1 MKASAFKQVFKL
13 RLYHKGF
20 ACYNTS
26 MKKAVSSVQR
36 PVFSKK
42 FKKLTTKQKFLAV
55 CCLLFAVCCL
65 LYLFWD
71 MPPPWKLTSWPYPV
85 SSQIFDRNGKLL
97 YEIYTDQNRT
107 PIKLSEVPEYIKWAT
122 ISSEDKDFYRH
133 HGFSYRGMARAI
145 FNIIFHQK
153 LQGGS
158 TITQQLVKNA
168 LLTPE
173 RTVRRKIREFFLTL
187 AVEVIYP
194 KDKILEMY
202 LNQVPYGG
210 TAWGIESA
218 ARLYFGKSARDLTLA
233 ETTLLAGLPASPT
246 RYSPFGAHPELAFQR
261 QIWVLGRMVEDKHIT
276 EEESKKAKEQEL
288 SFAPHETGIK
298 APHFVMYVKEQLV
311 EKYGQRQ
318 VEQGGLRVK
327 TTLDLDTQEFAE
339 RAVATEVGKLKNYR
353 VSNGA
358 ALVTAPKT
366 GEILA
371 MVGSKDY
378 FAKDIQ
384 GNYNVSTALRQP
396 GSAIKPLNYALGLL
410 DKKITLATV
419 FNDAPTC
426 FQVTGQ
432 PLYCPSNY
440 DNTFHGPLQ
449 ARFALGSSI
458 NVVAVKVL
466 ALNTLENFVP
476 FAQKMGLET
485 LQDPK
490 QYGLSLTL
498 GGGEVRMTDMATAF
512 GVFANLGIKQPL
524 VSILEVSDYTGKTLE
539 KTQIQ
544 EGERIIPMEVAYLIS
559 HTLLDNN
566 ARSLAFGPSSYL
578 VVSGHPE
585 VSVKTGTTNDKK
597 DNWTIG
603 YTPDFLVATWVGNND
618 NKPMSAVASGV
629 TGASPIWNK
638 IISFVL
644 KSQKQNWPIKPEGI
658 IGASICTVSGMALGE
673 SGCQTRFE
681 YFLEGTVPQ
690 ETESL
695 RKTVLINK
703 TSGLPVQP
711 GEISSDQPFPDW
723 VEPQDHNVILD
734 PLGTIFCLDCPPLP
748 PEQKPAP
755 AKINPLNLLSPSPTP

>member
-1 MKASAFKQVFKL
+1 M
-13 RLYHKGF
+13 
-20 ACYNTS
+20 
-26 MKKAVSSVQR
+26 
-36 PVFSKK
+36 
-42 FKKLTTKQKFLAV
+42 TTKVRRAKKEGRSNRQKILVFFS
-55 CCLLFAVCCL
+55 LLSSLFFL

-71 MPPPWKLTSWPYPV
+71 IPSPWRLTSWPYPV

-97 YEIYTDQNRT
+97 YEIYTEQNRT
-107 PIKLSEVPEYIKWAT
+107 PIKLTEVPEYLKWAT
-122 ISSEDKDFYRH
+122 ISSEDKDFYKH
-133 HGFSYRGMARAI
+133 HGFSWRGIARAT
-145 FNIIFHQK
+145 FNIFFRRN

-173 RTVRRKIREFFLTL
+173 RTLRRKIREFFLTL
-187 AVEVIYP
+187 AVETIYP

-202 LNQVPYGG
+202 LNHVPYGG
-210 TAWGIESA
+210 TAWGIEEAS
-218 ARLYFGKSARDLTLA
+218 RLYFGKSAKNLTLA
-233 ETTLLAGLPASPT
+233 EAALLAGLPASPT
-246 RYSPFGAHPELAFQR
+246 RFSPFGAHPELARQR
-261 QIWVLGRMVEDKHIT
+261 QGWVLQRMVEDRHIT
-276 EEESKKAKEQEL
+276 EQESGRAREQEL
-288 SFAPHETGIK
+288 VFLPQENLK

-311 EKYGQRQ
+311 EKYGQRV

-327 TTLDLDTQEFAE
+327 TTLDLEIQDFAE
-339 RAVATEVGKLKNYR
+339 KSVASEVGKLKRER

-378 FAKDIQ
+378 NAKDIQ
-384 GNYNVSTALRQP
+384 GNYNVSTANRQP

-410 DKKITLATV
+410 EKKITLATT
-419 FNDAPTC
+419 FNDIPTC

-449 ARFALGSSI
+449 VRFALGNSI
-458 NVVAVKVL
+458 NVVAVKTL

-485 LQDPK
+485 LVDPK

-539 KTQIQ
+539 KTEIQ
-544 EGERIIPMEVAYLIS
+544 EGERVIPMEVAYLVS

-566 ARSLAFGPSSYL
+566 ARSMAFGSSSYL
-578 VVSGHPE
+578 VVRNHPE

-603 YTPDFLVATWVGNND
+603 YTPDFLVAVWVGNND

-638 IISFVL
+638 IMSFAL
-644 KSQKQNWPIKPEGI
+644 HDQKQNWPIKPEGI
-658 IGASICTVSGMALGE
+658 VGATICATSGMTPGE

-690 ETESL
+690 EVESL
-695 RKTVLINK
+695 RKTILINK
-703 TSGLPVQP
+703 TSGQPVQP
-711 GEISSDQPFPDW
+711 GEIPQNQPAPDW
-723 VEPQDHNVILD
+723 VEFQDHNVIID

-748 PEQKPAP
+748 QEVKPAP
-755 AKINPLNLLSPSPTP
+755 AKINPLALPTQVSPFPTP